1 MERSEQAKII
11 RDLFKDGSRV
21 LGEEEFE
28 EALKK
33 TGIEENDS
41 WFSVFLRDYVYTRE
55 GRVYVRPDKNSAA
68 QNYLGF
74 FIKGN

>member
-11 RDLFKDGSRV
+11 RDSFKDGSRV

-41 WFSVFLRDYVYTRE
+41 WFSVFLRDYIYQRRKGLYTT
-55 GRVYVRPDKNSAA
+55 
-68 QNYLGF
+68 
-74 FIKGN
+74 

>member
-1 MERSEQAKII
+1 MERNEQAKVI
-11 RDLFKDGSRV
+11 RDSFKNGSWV

-28 EALKK
+28 VVLKK
-33 TGIEENDS
+33 IGVKENDS
-41 WFSVFLRDYVYTRE
+41 WFSVFLRDYIYTRD
-55 GRVYVRPDKNSAA
+55 RKVYIRPDKNSAA